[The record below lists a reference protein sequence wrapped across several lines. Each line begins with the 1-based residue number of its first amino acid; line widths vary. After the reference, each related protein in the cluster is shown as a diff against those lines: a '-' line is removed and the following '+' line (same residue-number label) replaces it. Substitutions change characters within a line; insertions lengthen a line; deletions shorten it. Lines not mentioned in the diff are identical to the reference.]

1 LLQGRDVDVAREKKV
16 DRRPQYIA
24 GGALL
29 LIVITSAGISRLKDA
44 PPTVERA
51 AISVDTVESGAM
63 IREVRAPGTLVP
75 EQIRWISAVAPGRV
89 ERKLVQPGARVTAST
104 VLMELSNPDVEIQL
118 LQAERQLTDAEAQLV
133 SLRISLEAQR
143 LTQAGVV
150 AQVRSQH
157 LEAMRQSK
165 AARELVAQQL
175 VSEFEAAKSQD
186 AAVELT
192 ERLDIERQRLKI
204 LTDNIPLQLK
214 VQQDQINRLKAV
226 VAFQHSLA
234 GAMIVKAGT
243 DGVLQELPLEV
254 GQFAQ
259 SGTTIAKVVQPE
271 RLKAVLR
278 VQENQARDVTVGQV
292 AVIDTRNGLV
302 RGTVSRT
309 DPSSSGGTVTID
321 VALKDSLPRGARPDL
336 SIDGTIEIE
345 RLGKVLHVGRPTYGQ
360 ANTTVGL
367 FRLRPNGEAERI
379 QVALGRSSASE
390 IEIVRGLDAGD
401 VVILSDMSRF
411 DGVDRVRVK

>member
-1 LLQGRDVDVAREKKV
+1 LLQGRDVDVVREKKV

-390 IEIVRGLDAGD
+390 IEIVRGLNAGD

>member
-1 LLQGRDVDVAREKKV
+1 MDVVREKKV

-51 AISVDTVESGAM
+51 AISIDTVESGAM

-214 VQQDQINRLKAV
+214 VQKDQINRLKAV

-234 GAMIVKAGT
+234 GAMIVKAGA

-367 FRLRPNGEAERI
+367 FRLRPNGDAERI

>member
-1 LLQGRDVDVAREKKV
+1 VDVVREKKV
-16 DRRPQYIA
+16 DRRPQYLA
-24 GGALL
+24 AGALL
-29 LIVITSAGISRLKDA
+29 LVVLTTAGISRLKDA

-51 AISVDTVESGAM
+51 ALSIDTVESGPM

-89 ERKLVQPGARVTAST
+89 ERKLVQPGAKVTAET
-104 VLMELSNPDVEIQL
+104 VLLELSNPDVEIQL

-143 LTQAGVV
+143 LTQAGLV
-150 AQVRSQH
+150 AQVKSQY
-157 LEAMRQSK
+157 LDAVRQSR
-165 AARELVAQQL
+165 AAQEMVVQNL
-175 VSEFEAAKSQD
+175 VSAFDAAKAHD
-186 AAVELT
+186 AEVELT

-243 DGVLQELPLEV
+243 DGVVQELPLEV

-259 SGTTIAKVVQPE
+259 SGTTIAKVVQPD

-302 RGTVSRT
+302 HGTVART
-309 DPSSSGGTVTID
+309 DPSSTGGTVTVD

-336 SIDGTIEIE
+336 SVDGTIEIE

-367 FRLRPNGEAERI
+367 FRLRPNGEADRV

-390 IEIVRGLDAGD
+390 IEIVRGLEAGD
-401 VVILSDMSRF
+401 VIILSDMSRF

>member
-1 LLQGRDVDVAREKKV
+1 MDVVREKKV
-16 DRRPQYIA
+16 DRRPQLIA

>member
-1 LLQGRDVDVAREKKV
+1 MDVVREKKV
-16 DRRPQYIA
+16 DHRTRYLI

-29 LIVITSAGISRLKDA
+29 FLVLTTAGISRLKDA
-44 PPTVERA
+44 PPAVERGA
-51 AISVDTVESGAM
+51 LSIDTVESGPM
-63 IREVRAPGTLVP
+63 LREVRAPGSLVP

-89 ERKLVQPGARVTAST
+89 ERKLVQPGAKVTAQT
-104 VLMELSNPDVEIQL
+104 VLMELSNPDVEIQR

-133 SLRISLEAQR
+133 SLKISLETQR

-150 AQVRSQH
+150 AQARSQYN
-157 LEAMRQSK
+157 E
-165 AARELVAQQL
+165 AARQAGAAGEMEGKQL
-175 VSEFEAAKSQD
+175 ISAFDAAKARD
-186 AAVELT
+186 AMAEMT
-192 ERLDIERQRLKI
+192 ERLAIEQQRLKI
-204 LTDNIPLQLK
+204 LTDNIPAQLK
-214 VQQDQINRLKAV
+214 VQQEQIDRLKAV
-226 VAFQHSLA
+226 VAFQRSLTEAMVVRA
-234 GAMIVKAGT
+234 GA

-254 GQFAQ
+254 GQFAT
-259 SGTTIAKVVQPE
+259 SGTTIAKVVQPD

-278 VQENQARDVTVGQV
+278 VQENLARDVAIGQA

-302 RGTVSRT
+302 RGQVSRI

-321 VALKDSLPRGARPDL
+321 VALTDSLPKGARPDL

-367 FRLRPNGEAERI
+367 FRLLKGGDEAERV
-379 QVALGRSSASE
+379 QVGLGRSSANE
-390 IEIVRGLDAGD
+390 IEIVRGLEAGD
-401 VVILSDMSRF
+401 VIILSDMSRF

>member
-1 LLQGRDVDVAREKKV
+1 MDVVREKKV

-51 AISVDTVESGAM
+51 AISIDTVESGAM

-234 GAMIVKAGT
+234 GAMIVRAGT

-367 FRLRPNGEAERI
+367 FRLRPNGDAERI

>member
-1 LLQGRDVDVAREKKV
+1 MDVVREKKV
-16 DRRPQYIA
+16 DRRPQFIA

-411 DGVDRVRVK
+411 EGVDRVRVK

>member
-1 LLQGRDVDVAREKKV
+1 MDVVREKKV

-51 AISVDTVESGAM
+51 AISIDTVESGAM

-89 ERKLVQPGARVTAST
+89 ERKLVQPGARVTATT

-165 AARELVAQQL
+165 ASRELVAQQL

-367 FRLRPNGEAERI
+367 FRLRPNGDAERI

>member
-1 LLQGRDVDVAREKKV
+1 MDVVREKKV

-367 FRLRPNGEAERI
+367 FRLRPNGDAERI

>member
-1 LLQGRDVDVAREKKV
+1 MDVVREKKV

-133 SLRISLEAQR
+133 SLRISLETQR

-175 VSEFEAAKSQD
+175 VSEFEAAKSRIL
-186 AAVELT
+186 AEL
-192 ERLDIERQRLKI
+192 
-204 LTDNIPLQLK
+204 
-214 VQQDQINRLKAV
+214 
-226 VAFQHSLA
+226 
-234 GAMIVKAGT
+234 
-243 DGVLQELPLEV
+243 
-254 GQFAQ
+254 
-259 SGTTIAKVVQPE
+259 
-271 RLKAVLR
+271 
-278 VQENQARDVTVGQV
+278 
-292 AVIDTRNGLV
+292 
-302 RGTVSRT
+302 
-309 DPSSSGGTVTID
+309 
-321 VALKDSLPRGARPDL
+321 
-336 SIDGTIEIE
+336 
-345 RLGKVLHVGRPTYGQ
+345 
-360 ANTTVGL
+360 
-367 FRLRPNGEAERI
+367 
-379 QVALGRSSASE
+379 
-390 IEIVRGLDAGD
+390 
-401 VVILSDMSRF
+401 
-411 DGVDRVRVK
+411 

>member
-1 LLQGRDVDVAREKKV
+1 VDVVREKKV
-16 DRRPQYIA
+16 DRRPQFIA